1 VKRGAAATR
10 IRARRA
16 KRAARRAAR
25 RAAVRDELRDL
36 PRAPSLSEYAAAAS
50 GASEHVFID
59 ERGNVTTV
67 EVDPKRFAA
76 ALARY
81 RSEEDELARAGGDDD
96 DDDDDRDEDDDA
108 DDDLVDIPASP
119 GGGPGRYVG
128 YGVGELDDDCP
139 ICRAI
144 RASAIGAPRRGW
156 SLD

>member
-81 RSEEDELARAGGDDD
+81 RSEEDELARDDD
-96 DDDDDRDEDDDA
+96 DDDDDRDEDDDV

-119 GGGPGRYVG
+119 GGGPGRYLS
-128 YGVGELDDDCP
+128 YSMGELDDDCP

-144 RASAIGAPRRGW
+144 RASAIGAPRRDW